1 MLYPFCVTQTPK
13 CYKIAFPYHPT
24 LKDLVHRIPSVARNP
39 KAAYIPDER
48 AWKVSL
54 EDKWYVDKMGE
65 WAVSARICSRVQRS
79 VSSRAVTDYTIPDMT
94 ATTST

>member
-1 MLYPFCVTQTPK
+1 
-13 CYKIAFPYHPT
+13 
-24 LKDLVHRIPSVARNP
+24 VARNP

-79 VSSRAVTDYTIPDMT
+79 VSSRAVTDYTIPDLPKLT
-94 ATTST
+94 VPHGLLLVAWTLHRVGDPLG